1 MGHVAGALTDE
12 ICDIEGFLDSLLGV
26 RSRADNYRAVLRRD
40 PCAFCGHRRKRMT
53 IDHIEPVARG
63 GRNGWMNLTGACY
76 ACNASKR
83 TISLLDFLHGL

>member
-53 IDHIEPVARG
+53 IDHIEPIARG
-63 GRNGWMNLTGACY
+63 GQ
-76 ACNASKR
+76 KR
-83 TISLLDFLHGL
+83 LDESDRSLLRLQCLQEDD